1 MINKEIIAIIKRALA
16 EDIGKKDITTL
27 LTVPFRQE
35 AEAVIFAKE
44 KGVLCGINIVWEV
57 FKQKDKKIFFKSL
70 KKDGDTFRKDEKVAY
85 IRGDAHIILSSERV
99 ALNFLSLLSGI
110 STLTKKFADKI
121 KGTGVKILDTRK
133 TTPNLRALEKYAVR
147 IGGGYNHR
155 MTLAQEVLIKDN
167 HLKAARFINKSSPC
181 AASKRDKGKFDE
193 ERFRNSFSYLKKSAH
208 LKIEVEVE
216 SMEVFKRVIKYKPDV
231 VMLDNFSLAQLK
243 KAVVQ
248 RDEYFPQVK
257 LEVSGGINLNNVR
270 EVARAGVDFIS
281 VGMITH
287 SPAAIDFSLEVL

>member
-167 HLKAARFINKSSPC
+167 HLRVARFINKE
-181 AASKRDKGKFDE
+181 RLDE
-193 ERFRNSFSYLKKSAH
+193 ERFRNSIFYLRKSTRS
-208 LKIEVEVE
+208 KIEVEVE
-216 SMEVFKRVIKYKPDV
+216 SMEVFKKVIKYKPDV

>member
-167 HLKAARFINKSSPC
+167 HLRVARFINKE
-181 AASKRDKGKFDE
+181 RLDE
-193 ERFRNSFSYLKKSAH
+193 ERFRNSIFYLRKSTRS
-208 LKIEVEVE
+208 KIEVEVE
-216 SMEVFKRVIKYKPDV
+216 SMEVFKKVIKYKPDV

-257 LEVSGGINLNNVR
+257 LEVSGGINL
-270 EVARAGVDFIS
+270 
-281 VGMITH
+281 
-287 SPAAIDFSLEVL
+287 